1 MREEDIQI
9 GDVLRVRE
17 WDDMEREFN
26 LDHCRGIDCC
36 YKFVSEMKY
45 MCGMTFTVAG
55 SCKTANGHTAYDSRE
70 RIERRGGIWWNISA
84 DMLEP
89 FVEEE
94 FDVAS
99 DEDLRLLLS

>member
-9 GDVLRVRE
+9 GDVLMVRE

-26 LDHCRGIDCC
+26 LDDCGAVDCC
-36 YKFVSEMKY
+36 YRFVSEMKY

-55 SCKTANGHTAYDSRE
+55 SRKTANGHIAYDSRE
-70 RIERRGGIWWNISA
+70 RIEQWGSKRWNISA

-89 FVEEE
+89 FVEE